1 MMRPRVDRQ
10 AKGLLVGAMRSILTV
25 NHHTIHK
32 EISVATTR
40 WQTTFD
46 LIGLWAYF
54 TLMTGEM
61 PDGKLLQEAQSRTE
75 EDGLS
80 VPTLEDHQPHIG
92 EKQQRERRQVG
103 H

>member
-1 MMRPRVDRQ
+1 M
-10 AKGLLVGAMRSILTV
+10 LVGAMRSILTV

-46 LIGLWAYF
+46 LIGLGAYF

-61 PDGKLLQEAQSRTE
+61 PDGKLLREARKETGPSAE
-75 EDGLS
+75 VVLS
-80 VPTLEDHQPHIG
+80 GPKG
-92 EKQQRERRQVG
+92 AERRAIG
-103 H
+103 SSTG

>member
-1 MMRPRVDRQ
+1 MAGPAGERGCSSGRCGRYLP
-10 AKGLLVGAMRSILTV
+10 V

-46 LIGLWAYF
+46 LIGLGAYF

-61 PDGKLLQEAQSRTE
+61 PDGKLLREAQSRTE

-80 VPTLEDHQPHIG
+80 VRTPEDPQPHIG
-92 EKQQRERRQVG
+92 ENQHRERRHVAHQD
-103 H
+103 